1 MFTKLLSNYTFSC
14 VYFYVIVVDRVYHG
28 HKTKKSDESKGH
40 GDQINTSKI
49 IINRHVFLFLSLFL
63 FFHFCLFLFFCLQL
77 IALSFSRMFLSFTFL
92 SSLLSI
98 CATRGRWGM
107 DCGNRSCKDHSSLLF
122 YILHPPFCSNLFFYL
137 QPIAFYFSNLFLS
150 LTFLR
155 SIRIQATSR
164 KCAKQGSCCESGSC
178 Q

>member
-40 GDQINTSKI
+40 GDQLNTLKI
-49 IINRHVFLFLSLFL
+49 IKNRHVFLFLSLFL
-63 FFHFCLFLFFCLQL
+63 FFHFCIFLFFCLQL

-107 DCGNRSCKDHSSLLF
+107 DCGNRSCKDHSTLLF
-122 YILHPPFCSNLFFYL
+122 NILYTFYHFVLLFTL
-137 QPIAFYFSNLFLS
+137 LI
-150 LTFLR
+150 T
-155 SIRIQATSR
+155 
-164 KCAKQGSCCESGSC
+164 
-178 Q
+178 